1 MDFLKDFLKA
11 AAIGVMLLAIFDG
24 THTGRSDLDRSHPSR

>member
-11 AAIGVMLLAIFDG
+11 AAIGVMLLAILDG
-24 THTGRSDLDRSHPSR
+24 IHAGRSDRDRSHPPR

>member
-11 AAIGVMLLAIFDG
+11 TAFGAMLLAIREG
-24 THTGRSDLDRSHPSR
+24 AGPEIGNPDRSWPIR